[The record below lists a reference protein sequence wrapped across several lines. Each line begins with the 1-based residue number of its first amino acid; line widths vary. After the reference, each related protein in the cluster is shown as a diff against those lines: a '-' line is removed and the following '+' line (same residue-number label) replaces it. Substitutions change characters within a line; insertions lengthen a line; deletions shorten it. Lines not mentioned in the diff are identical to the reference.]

1 MSVGRRAVGEGCGRD
16 VCGKEG
22 CGRGA
27 RAVEGMSVGRRAG
40 GEGCGRATWLAG
52 LERARLAIARA
63 ALAAVSASDM
73 PGLPLP
79 PGPCV
84 ERPAERCAAAAA
96 AGGGRGGDGEVNSL
110 PDDDV
115 GMVVG
120 AV

>member
-1 MSVGRRAVGEGCGRD
+1 VGRERRRSSGCGKGTSVGRRAVGEGCGRD

-63 ALAAVSASDM
+63 ALAAVSASDV
-73 PGLPLP
+73 L
-79 PGPCV
+79 
-84 ERPAERCAAAAA
+84 
-96 AGGGRGGDGEVNSL
+96 
-110 PDDDV
+110 
-115 GMVVG
+115 
-120 AV
+120 